1 MRRSREQVMQT
12 VSEKGVGKSTIHV
25 LAALTRL
32 RQICCHP
39 QLVGND
45 CASGKTET
53 LFELLEPLLA
63 DNQKVLV
70 FSQFVQMLKLLE
82 KEFQQRGISTH
93 ILTGE
98 TKERQT
104 VVNAFQ
110 NDANGSVFL
119 LSLRAAGTG
128 LNLTSASYVVLY
140 DPWWNPAVE
149 AQAIDRSHR
158 IGQTKMVNAYR
169 LITPGT
175 VEEKIWDLQQR
186 KAQTIADV
194 LGEEGFAR
202 NLSQLDLEYLFSE
215 D

>member
-1 MRRSREQVMQT
+1 MQT
-12 VSEKGVGKSTIHV
+12 VAEKGLNQSKIHV

-45 CASGKTET
+45 AASGKTET
-53 LFELLEPLLA
+53 LFELLDPLLSEG
-63 DNQKVLV
+63 QKVLV
-70 FSQFVQMLKLLE
+70 FSQFVQVLKLLE
-82 KEFQQRGISTH
+82 SECQQRQIKTH
-93 ILTGE
+93 LLTGQ
-98 TKERQT
+98 TKQRQE
-104 VVNAFQ
+104 VVTAFQ
-110 NDANGSVFL
+110 NDPSAAVFL

-128 LNLTSASYVVLY
+128 LNLTNASYVVLY

-158 IGQTKMVNAYR
+158 IGQVNTVNAYR
-169 LITPGT
+169 LIAPGT
-175 VEEKIWDLQQR
+175 VEEKIWELQQS

-202 NLSQLDLEYLFSE
+202 SLSKTDLDYLFAE